1 MVRRFVRFLFCSV
14 FHLLFFL
21 LTRVHVQGKENIPS
35 QGGYLAAA
43 NHLSVIEVPLV
54 YCLLNRDDAS
64 GLVAKKHQNNPLFRW
79 LANAIKGI
87 WINREEIDT
96 RALRAARDH
105 LKGGGVL
112 GIAPEGTRS
121 GHGRLQRGLGGVV
134 FLALH
139 SGAPLL
145 PLVYYG
151 AENYR
156 RDWARLRRPDFHI
169 VVGQP
174 FHLQAQGIRVTGE
187 VRQQMTDEI
196 MYQLAALLPPAYRG
210 EYANLAAATE
220 TYLRFPPPSESN
232 LRRAQ
237 GSALPGTEKG

>member
-1 MVRRFVRFLFCSV
+1 LVRRFVRFLFCSV

-105 LKGGGVL
+105 LEGGGVL

-121 GHGRLQRGLGGVV
+121 QTGALIQAKTGVA
-134 FLALH
+134 FLADQAGVPILPVGV
-139 SGAPLL
+139 SGTWQITKEILK
-145 PLVYYG
+145 
-151 AENYR
+151 
-156 RDWARLRRPDFHI
+156 LRRPKINVNFGELFTLPPID
-169 VVGQP
+169 
-174 FHLQAQGIRVTGE
+174 RKERDTGLN
-187 VRQQMTDEI
+187 RNTDEI
-196 MYQLAALLPPAYRG
+196 MCRIAALLPPENRGAYA
-210 EYANLAAATE
+210 EYPRVHELLQLQE
-220 TYLRFPPPSESN
+220 T
-232 LRRAQ
+232 A
-237 GSALPGTEKG
+237 